1 MFTDVIRLGPFAI
14 FCPESEGDIAEDKD
28 LHRLKIK
35 GERVDRAL
43 LDKNGRMEVGD
54 RQTAIGEE
62 HADMVLGDIIAD
74 EDDVAIFVSAE
85 LVALGVQFDLRS
97 GLSARKHT
105 QHELCFSFGG
115 GFGRPWGGRVGRPL
129 FAGGDVNDG
138 LRHDRRHRDV
148 A

>member
-1 MFTDVIRLGPFAI
+1 MFTDVIRFGPFAI

-43 LDKNGRMEVGD
+43 LDKNRRMEVGD

-62 HADMVLGDIIAD
+62 HTYMVLGDIIAD

-85 LVALGVQFDLRS
+85 LVALWGAARSALRPERQKAHAARIVFQFWRRVRAARGRACRETALR
-97 GLSARKHT
+97 GWRC
-105 QHELCFSFGG
+105 Q
-115 GFGRPWGGRVGRPL
+115 
-129 FAGGDVNDG
+129 
-138 LRHDRRHRDV
+138 
-148 A
+148 